1 MDFSSS
7 SRNINRLTVSVAIL
21 TVIGLFNPSMFS
33 LFNIMLSVV
42 SFYVLSIFGIYLMMH
57 RYFSHKSFQFKN
69 KFLKLIMTVI
79 SLAALRGSPFG
90 WVYIHRM
97 HHAYSDT
104 NLDPHSP
111 KILGYK
117 LFGFGHYKKHE
128 SEKLNLFLVK
138 DLMSKEHLFIH
149 KWYSLIIIVAAFLIS
164 VVNLEVLYFGW
175 ILPGFLVHISQNSFN
190 YFGHLYGYKNFVS
203 RDDSRNNK
211 WLFPF
216 ILGEAWHNN
225 HHVNAKN
232 YTTRVKSFELDPLGK
247 FIELI
252 KK

>member
-7 SRNINRLTVSVAIL
+7 SKNINNLTIGVSLLAVL
-21 TVIGLFNPSMFS
+21 GLVNVEMFS
-33 LFNIMLSVV
+33 VFNILLSVV

-57 RYFSHKSFQFKN
+57 RYFSHKSFEFKS
-69 KFLKLIMTVI
+69 KILKVIITAI

-97 HHAYSDT
+97 HHAYSDQEQ
-104 NLDPHSP
+104 DPHSP
-111 KILGYK
+111 KTLGYK

-128 SEKLNLFLVK
+128 SEKVNLFLVK

-149 KWYSLIIIVAAFLIS
+149 KWYFLIVLS
-164 VVNLEVLYFGW
+164 LGLVVGLISYEVLYFAW
-175 ILPGFLVHISQNSFN
+175 ILPAFFVHLSQNSFN
-190 YFGHLYGYKNFVS
+190 YFGHMYGYKNFAF
-203 RDDSRNNK
+203 RDDSRNNA

-225 HHVNAKN
+225 HHANPKE
-232 YTTRVKSFELDPLGK
+232 YTTKVKSFEFDPLGT
-247 FIELI
+247 FIEFI